1 MIKLLLFYC
10 SIILTSNLFS
20 QSLPIFLDGK
30 TDDWNVPVPTYN
42 DTENDGNVFDFKYFS
57 VTNDEQF
64 LFIRLNFTPE
74 AKLIE
79 NNLLALYIDGDNN
92 NATGVS
98 TNGIGAEL
106 RWDFGNRTGQ
116 FFKNGTTNISFPEI
130 QFRTLPTVTDTTYE
144 IAIGRNV
151 LPNGSDPLFSSLSI
165 KIFIKDNDT
174 NGDWMPNNGVTFEY
188 TFDNTPTT
196 PLVPIEISREDTS
209 LLRVMN
215 WNVFFDGLLEPG
227 RADNFE
233 RILQAIQPDII
244 CFNEFFNS
252 SATQVVDAIN
262 QMLPLPGSAS
272 WYGVKL
278 DAGNVTISKY
288 PIIQS
293 WAVYPGRRITASL
306 IDLPQY
312 NEKDIMVINSHFICC
327 GVAGR
332 DSIRQL
338 EADATIAFI
347 LDAKSVGGLID
358 LPANTPFL
366 IAGDLNL
373 VGLRQQLTTLTTGEI
388 INTQIF
394 GNGSPPDWDNTD
406 LEDLLSSQTD
416 KRTAYT
422 WRSDNSSFPPG
433 RLDFQIYSNS
443 VLTVEKDYVI
453 QTEVMNTSRLTQYG
467 LQQFDTRD
475 ASDHFPKVTD
485 YSLDGAT
492 NVNNETELRD
502 FGLEQNYPN
511 PFNPSTKI
519 KFTIPFTLRGAEGSF
534 VSLKIYDVLGNEI
547 ETLVNEE
554 KPAGSYEIDFSG
566 SDLTSGIYFY
576 QLKYGE
582 FVESKKMILLK

>member
-1 MIKLLLFYC
+1 MIKLILFYC
-10 SIILTSNLFS
+10 TVIITGNLYS

-30 TDDWNVPVPTYN
+30 TDDWNVPVPTHI
-42 DTENDGNVFDFKYFS
+42 DTENDGNQFDFKYFS

-79 NNLLALYIDGDNN
+79 DNFLTLYVDGDNN
-92 NATGVS
+92 SGTGIS
-98 TNGIGAEL
+98 ANGIGAEL
-106 RWDFGNRTGQ
+106 RWDFGTITGQ
-116 FFKNGTTNISFPEI
+116 FYKNGTTNISFPQI
-130 QFRTLPTVTDTTYE
+130 QYRSLPTVTDTTYE

-151 LPNGSDPLFSSLSI
+151 LPNGSDPLFTSASI
-165 KIFIKDNDT
+165 KIFFKDNDT

-188 TFDNTPTT
+188 TFNDTPTT
-196 PLVPIEISREDTS
+196 PLVPVEINREDTS
-209 LLRVMN
+209 YLRIMN
-215 WNVFFDGLLEPG
+215 YNVLFDGLFEPG
-227 RADNFE
+227 REDNFE
-233 RILQAIQPDII
+233 RILQAILPDII

-252 SATQVVDAIN
+252 SVTQVKDAIN
-262 QMLPLPGSAS
+262 QMLPLPGGAT
-272 WYGVKL
+272 WHGVKR

-293 WAVYPGRRITASL
+293 WLVYPGHRITASL

-312 NEKDIMVINSHFICC
+312 FEKDIMVINSHFECC
-327 GVAGR
+327 GGQQN
-332 DSIRQL
+332 DDTRQL

-347 LDAKSVGGLID
+347 LDAKSAGGLID

-366 IAGDLNL
+366 IVGDLNL

-394 GNGSPPDWDNTD
+394 GNGAPPDWDNTD

-422 WRSDNSSFPPG
+422 WRNDNSSFSPG

-443 VLTVEKDYVI
+443 VINVEKHFVI
-453 QTEVMNTSRLTQYG
+453 QTEVMSSSRLTQYG

-485 YSLDGAT
+485 YSFNGAT
-492 NVNNETELRD
+492 NINNETDLRK

-519 KFTIPFTLRGAEGSF
+519 KFTIPFTPHRAEGFF
-534 VSLKIYDVLGNEI
+534 VSLKVYDVLGNEI
-547 ETLVNEE
+547 ETLVSEE